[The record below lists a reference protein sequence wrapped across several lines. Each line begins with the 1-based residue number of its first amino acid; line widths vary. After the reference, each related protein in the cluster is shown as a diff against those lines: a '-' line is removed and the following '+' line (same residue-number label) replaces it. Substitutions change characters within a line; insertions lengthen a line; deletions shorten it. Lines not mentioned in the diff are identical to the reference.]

1 MIRNIPNK
9 YTVSELA
16 EEIDEF
22 FMNTYDFL
30 YLPCDFYVK
39 SSKQYRINAM
49 LDMDSLISSTLII
62 LLNFT
67 TNLKNACGENIKVK
81 KYYIFLVRYVLLRML
96 DYRVFMS

>member
-22 FMNTYDFL
+22 FINTYDFL
-30 YLPCDFYVK
+30 YLPCDFYVIF
-39 SSKQYRINAM
+39 SKQCRISAM
-49 LDMDSLISSTLII
+49 LDTGSSISSILII

-67 TNLKNACGENIKVK
+67 RNLKNVCGKNTKVK
-81 KYYIFLVRYVLLRML
+81 KYIFVK
-96 DYRVFMS
+96 